1 MRTCVVQRQA
11 AACLLHGV
19 SHAERESSGNGWHT
33 TNGVSVVCYTL
44 YGGCAEKSA
53 LPEGKGGFGAQGKR
67 RLFANGS
74 ERITAAFISRKGCT
88 VALPVFKDA
97 KSRAQA

>member
-1 MRTCVVQRQA
+1 MRPCVV
-11 AACLLHGV
+11 LLHGFRR
-19 SHAERESSGNGWHT
+19 AERESSGNGWHT

-44 YGGCAEKSA
+44 YGGCAEKSS

-74 ERITAAFISRKGCT
+74 ERITADFISRKGCT
-88 VALPVFKDA
+88 VARPFFKNA
-97 KSRAQA
+97 KSRAQS